1 MTFPWKDWRHVLAVA
16 GAAGALSM
24 SGWNVFTLWQ
34 TFEWRFGGGFGNL
47 AAGRPFTTTYHR
59 ASARIRVP
67 LAAIPAGSRVF
78 FWDEPRPEYAVATE
92 CRAITLNYYLYPS
105 RVGYLDDRDLYGSDY
120 AVVDDTS
127 EALFH
132 ERVKALSKGMGLP
145 LAFEPVLDA
154 ESIIVLRRRR

>member
-1 MTFPWKDWRHVLAVA
+1 
-16 GAAGALSM
+16 M
-24 SGWNVFTLWQ
+24 SGWNGFTLWQ
-34 TFEWRFGGGFGNL
+34 SLGWRFGGGFENL
-47 AAGRPFTTTYHR
+47 AEGRPFTTPYHR

-67 LAAIPAGSRVF
+67 LAAIPAGSKVF

-127 EALFH
+127 ESLFH
-132 ERVKALSKGMGLP
+132 ERVKSLSGGMGLP
-145 LAFEPVLDA
+145 LAFEPVLN
-154 ESIIVLRRRR
+154 EERIVVLRRRG